1 MSQNYAAG
9 RPAGSTGQTVDALAP
24 APYKAIKQYTSE
36 NATASSVISLT
47 DNTTAIEVATNAAP
61 AFVRW
66 VPSTETAAVS
76 PFASV
81 IAIAGSTANY
91 DFVVPP
97 NAVRRF
103 VVPIELSTNKTVGAT
118 ATSVVGQR
126 VEYGLFARVAVKT
139 AGIASV
145 MVAEYGNSNSY

>member
-1 MSQNYAAG
+1 MSSNRAAG
-9 RPAGSTGQTVDALAP
+9 TPVGGNQMPLYGSPAEF
-24 APYKAIKQYTSE
+24 KAVEQYTYE

-47 DNTTAIEVATNAAP
+47 DNTTAIEVTAGGTA

-66 VPSTETAAVS
+66 VPATETAAVS

-81 IAIAGSTANY
+81 IAVAGTTANY
-91 DFVVPP
+91 DFVIPP
-97 NAVRRF
+97 NTVRRL
-103 VVPIELSTNKTVGAT
+103 VVPVESAANKTVGAT

-126 VEYGLFARVAVKT
+126 VEYGLFARVAVKS

-145 MVAEYGNSNSY
+145 MLAEYGNSNSY